1 MLCLLPLPLYRLASM
16 GQVRSR
22 VQPVFPHTSFLTL
35 SLLVESYCIPNF
47 DSPSVFARI
56 LDKDKVRASEPIHP
70 THHPSRPIYTPPLH
84 SIVYRIHTHLL
95 FRVGRPFLDY
105 TENRLFNKAGLYAKL
120 ECVANKVSFS
130 IASIVI
136 CPHISYN
143 VIQVPRRTRHRHCHR
158 YFKYWP
164 TEVTHLILSS
174 DFLPRQADPGKNKPL
189 LFWLVRR
196 VEVN

>member
-56 LDKDKVRASEPIHP
+56 LDKDKVRTSEPIHP
-70 THHPSRPIYTPPLH
+70 THHPSRPTCTPPLH
-84 SIVYRIHTHLL
+84 SIVCHIHTHLL
-95 FRVGRPFLDY
+95 FRVGRSFLDY
-105 TENRLFNKAGLYAKL
+105 TENRLFDKAGLYAEL
-120 ECVANKVSFS
+120 ECVANKVSSS

-136 CPHISYN
+136 CPHFPTTSPRFLAEQGIVTVTGISN
-143 VIQVPRRTRHRHCHR
+143 I
-158 YFKYWP
+158 
-164 TEVTHLILSS
+164 
-174 DFLPRQADPGKNKPL
+174 DPQK
-189 LFWLVRR
+189 
-196 VEVN
+196 